1 MSYINTYTF
10 FLNSAYRT
18 SGSNAQPTWL
28 LDRGLA
34 LEDPGN
40 QFHAR
45 VLSAEIPFSF
55 MTLNASYNTLPYL
68 FTVTQLSINTSGT
81 IVIHEGNYT
90 ILTLLSTLAD
100 AISTQMTAKGFAAVN
115 QPVLNFTYDS
125 TTGRASFNYSS
136 APAGFTVAFSLRW
149 SQNDLLSRFFGMLA
163 TSANTVISYTSAAV
177 NTSSNTVSVISV
189 NVNPIT
195 SVVLRSDLLQQSA
208 TQMERYVEQGW
219 AASNIVA
226 KTFVTSG
233 SNTWLFFQNDG
244 FTVRL
249 HNKTIESV
257 DLYLTGLTFD
267 PLLLNGISW
276 NVVLQIDEW
285 EPRIVQFNR
294 EQQLIRAYER
304 QTRLEDLQRERLDL
318 QVKVASSMKKIRGS
332 IKQDAPKGEA
342 QPSPPQAGE
351 QDQEPS
357 ATGLAQRAVRES

>member
-18 SGSNAQPTWL
+18 SGSNAQPVWL
-28 LDRGLA
+28 LDRGLS

-55 MTLNASYNTLPYL
+55 TTLTASYNTVPYT

-81 IVIHEGNYT
+81 LTITEGNYT
-90 ILTLLSTLAD
+90 ILTLLSTLA
-100 AISTQMTAKGFAAVN
+100 AIISDQMTTDGFAGVN

-125 TTGRASFNYSS
+125 TTGRASLDYSS
-136 APAGFTVAFSLRW
+136 APLGYTVTFTLLW
-149 SQNDLLSRFFGMLA
+149 SQSDLLSRFFGYVA
-163 TSANTVISYTSAAV
+163 TSGDTVISYTSAGV
-177 NTSSNTVSVISV
+177 KTSSNIVSPISV

-208 TQMERYVEQGW
+208 NQMERYVEQGW

-226 KTFVTSG
+226 KTAVTTG

-244 FTVRL
+244 FTTKL

-267 PLLLNGISW
+267 PLLLNGIAW
-276 NVVLQIDEW
+276 NVVLQIEEW

-304 QTRLEDLQRERLDL
+304 QTRLEDLQSERNEL
-318 QVKVASSMKKIRGS
+318 QKKVESSMTKIRGS
-332 IKQDAPKGEA
+332 VKDAQNLPREA
-342 QPSPPQAGE
+342 EQTNESPS
-351 QDQEPS
+351 S
-357 ATGLAQRAVRES
+357 IREN